1 MSALKKKKRKKGVSY
16 FLGLLALDIEN
27 ANIKKKKENANILM
41 IPLSFTST

>member
-27 ANIKKKKENANILM
+27 ANIKKKKKMQIY
-41 IPLSFTST
+41 